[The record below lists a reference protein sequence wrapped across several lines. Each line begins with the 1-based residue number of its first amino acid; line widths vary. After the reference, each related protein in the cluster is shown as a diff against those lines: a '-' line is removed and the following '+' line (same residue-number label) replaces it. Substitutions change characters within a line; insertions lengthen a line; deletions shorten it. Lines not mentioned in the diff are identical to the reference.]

1 MIARKPTG
9 FVSTVAL
16 VLLLAATGL
25 FPWDASPSL
34 SSEKTKKAFQVEL
47 QSQQS
52 TVFSRPTFRTSGGS
66 APAQHNRILHPA
78 TVPAPASTAIPSS
91 WFGFSAFSLRDF
103 GGVARAENVRAPPVY
118 FL

>member
-16 VLLLAATGL
+16 VLLLAATGMV
-25 FPWDASPSL
+25 PWDASPSL
-34 SSEKTKKAFQVEL
+34 SSEKTNKVFQVDL

-66 APAQHNRILHPA
+66 VPAQHNRILHPA
-78 TVPAPASTAIPSS
+78 TVPAHAATAIPCR
-91 WFGFSAFSLRDF
+91 WFEFSVSFLRDF
-103 GGVARAENVRAPPVY
+103 GGAARAENVRAPPVY